1 MLLASLA
8 RQRGN
13 KNGAGQDYYLYA
25 LGARCLAR
33 VGGGAWLVQGGW
45 VMHGGVVGIPFLPRR
60 HGHASFAQ
68 PYVYVESDDTTN
80 LQYFDASCYSETS
93 ANMLVYKYV
102 RKRPRRNH
110 IELLNRS

>member
-45 VMHGGVVGIPFLPRR
+45 VMHGGVVGIPFLPSPAPWPCLVCSTVRVRR
-60 HGHASFAQ
+60 
-68 PYVYVESDDTTN
+68 
-80 LQYFDASCYSETS
+80 
-93 ANMLVYKYV
+93 K
-102 RKRPRRNH
+102 
-110 IELLNRS
+110 

>member
-45 VMHGGVVGIPFLPRR
+45 VMHGGVVGIPFLP
-60 HGHASFAQ
+60 SFPGAM
-68 PYVYVESDDTTN
+68 
-80 LQYFDASCYSETS
+80 A
-93 ANMLVYKYV
+93 M
-102 RKRPRRNH
+102 PR
-110 IELLNRS
+110 LLNRTCTSKVTTLPICNILMLVVIPKLAQIC